1 MMPVIP
7 PAWVR
12 RPHVA
17 ASPPMRFAPPHR
29 GHPFVGIPYY
39 SLTLPYPYGTMGR
52 EIMSCRLRRWQMPVH
67 KCSNGKW
74 RIGRGPCMFT
84 TKERADR
91 AYAAYLAI
99 KADTLNK
106 WRKRK

>member
-1 MMPVIP
+1 
-7 PAWVR
+7 
-12 RPHVA
+12 
-17 ASPPMRFAPPHR
+17 
-29 GHPFVGIPYY
+29 
-39 SLTLPYPYGTMGR
+39 
-52 EIMSCRLRRWQMPVH
+52 MPVH